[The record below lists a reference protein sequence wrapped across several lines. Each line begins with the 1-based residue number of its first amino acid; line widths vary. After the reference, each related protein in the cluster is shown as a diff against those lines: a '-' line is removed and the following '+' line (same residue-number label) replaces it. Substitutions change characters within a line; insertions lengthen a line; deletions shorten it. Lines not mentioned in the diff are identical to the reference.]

1 MEELNITDDII
12 DSFSKL
18 LKDFLHDL
26 SGTFPEIK
34 QTIEKNEILNK
45 LSNTEEETKKEIKPL
60 IKYCCSVYPS
70 RFFDILYKNES
81 IFGRDDINADINCF
95 FLPNIDFKD
104 LWPLII
110 DMEETKE
117 AIWKYLQLILFTCS
131 QCVDGL
137 DSFGDTA
144 KMFEAIGEND
154 LLEKLTSTIENMN
167 EIFDMSEN
175 MNYSENDISVNIP
188 DANDLHSHL
197 KNLLDGNLGKLAH
210 EIAEETAE
218 ELQQDMSDSK
228 TVGDVFQKL
237 MKNPNKLLNMIKKV
251 GTKLDEKIKS
261 GEIKESDLM
270 KEASEMMQK
279 MKNMP
284 GMGGMDKILSQMG
297 VPMGKNK
304 INFNAM
310 QTRMKTN
317 IRQASQRERML
328 RKLEENRK
336 KKEMMSMQNEK
347 NTNSVDYLQTSF
359 GDGEMQ
365 KSKRK
370 KKKKKKKKNKKKN

>member
-1 MEELNITDDII
+1 MWFFSAFII
-12 DSFSKL
+12 NVVVSTL
-18 LKDFLHDL
+18 LK
-26 SGTFPEIK
+26 E
-34 QTIEKNEILNK
+34 
-45 LSNTEEETKKEIKPL
+45 
-60 IKYCCSVYPS
+60 
-70 RFFDILYKNES
+70 
-81 IFGRDDINADINCF
+81 
-95 FLPNIDFKD
+95 IDFKD

-218 ELQQDMSDSK
+218 ELQQDM
-228 TVGDVFQKL
+228 
-237 MKNPNKLLNMIKKV
+237 MKM
-251 GTKLDEKIKS
+251 
-261 GEIKESDLM
+261 
-270 KEASEMMQK
+270 
-279 MKNMP
+279 
-284 GMGGMDKILSQMG
+284 ILSHAFMLLCMKLAMG
-297 VPMGKNK
+297 YTNK
-304 INFNAM
+304 
-310 QTRMKTN
+310 
-317 IRQASQRERML
+317 
-328 RKLEENRK
+328 
-336 KKEMMSMQNEK
+336 
-347 NTNSVDYLQTSF
+347 DYLMNSH
-359 GDGEMQ
+359 
-365 KSKRK
+365 
-370 KKKKKKKKNKKKN
+370 